1 MAICC
6 SEKRENGRTGIFVN
20 IFLAFF
26 TPNTYP
32 LLFFRPGDVGE
43 RTGKGR
49 IAENGIQC
57 QRWSWSTVAGG
68 KWIRSPSLTADEH
81 GLTEYFQ
88 TSEKA
93 VGTALKV
100 PSERWVEKIS
110 HGTWKSRLEIDYG
123 RYEPFLTWT
132 TTPTL

>member
-1 MAICC
+1 VVLSMF
-6 SEKRENGRTGIFVN
+6 S
-20 IFLAFF
+20 
-26 TPNTYP
+26 
-32 LLFFRPGDVGE
+32 LLFSSRTHTRCCFSDREMWERERGREVSAEVGV
-43 RTGKGR
+43 
-49 IAENGIQC
+49 QC
-57 QRWSWSTVAGG
+57 QRCSWSTVASG
-68 KWIRSPSLTADEH
+68 KWTRSPSLTADEH

-110 HGTWKSRLEIDYG
+110 HGTWKRRLEIDYG

-132 TTPTL
+132 LPLLYEKP